1 MQTQGCLCT
10 QERAALPAVTVSTSD
25 PSVLGQESPDD
36 LAAFAK
42 STVVTTSA
50 PREMGSLRD
59 ADGKEGQNGN
69 LSSKLAADVPAV
81 PNGVDVKAH

>member
-1 MQTQGCLCT
+1 MQ
-10 QERAALPAVTVSTSD
+10 V
-25 PSVLGQESPDD
+25 QESPGD

-59 ADGKEGQNGN
+59 ADGKEQPQASS
-69 LSSKLAADVPAV
+69 LSSKLAAEVPAI
-81 PNGVDVKAH
+81 PNGVKAH

>member
-1 MQTQGCLCT
+1 MQFHASLCT
-10 QERAALPAVTVSTSD
+10 LPAVTTSSD
-25 PSVLGQESPDD
+25 LSLLVQESPDD

-69 LSSKLAADVPAV
+69 LSSKLAADVPEV